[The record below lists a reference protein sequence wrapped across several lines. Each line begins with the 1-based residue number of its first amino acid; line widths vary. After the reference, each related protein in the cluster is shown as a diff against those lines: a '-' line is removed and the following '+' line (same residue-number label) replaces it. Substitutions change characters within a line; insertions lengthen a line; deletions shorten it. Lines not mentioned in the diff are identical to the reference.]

1 MREIRRKFG
10 RLWWVTVTV
19 AVLLAL
25 VFAVQAP
32 LVAFAESTDGGKG
45 KYIKEMI
52 LISASSKTDAESK
65 VAKLN
70 SDEKAAAKAVEDA
83 NALVK
88 DEKDKQPVPTPKVY
102 YLFGTPIYSHE
113 DADGN
118 PVQTY
123 IAYTTTNN
131 VKNSVKAIKPMD
143 MKGGWS
149 YKEYEDYL
157 KELEGEADFLAK
169 DLYKAICEYA
179 THLKAEKTNAL
190 YAKKIFSL
198 LVEDD
203 SKKKHGLNNLSEF
216 FVYLA
221 EQGDY
226 NPENY
231 AKVQPEMITFMMQAN
246 KDILVSIECALM
258 IACKDSYVG
267 YDANKGEDAT
277 DTSFLTGMQD
287 VEFLGSISGYKK
299 NKELPAMFD
308 VYVRDLLFSLPDL
321 QKDIRYYI
329 DHPVKLSEDAEAMAA
344 ELTAAAWAEEP
355 EGTDQL
361 SEIEQALLNEILAE
375 GSEEEKKI
383 AKEIS
388 NFNAYFNNLSLEEQ
402 NSYNNGKMFH
412 DALTS
417 CAYTGYDGDNYKS
430 LEDLFMKYEGT
441 TEEISEKYDNTDFYP
456 FLAKLSEGQRA
467 LLKVGLPQ
475 FLSTYIIPVELMN
488 TVLDNMIAE
497 LNKSAETEA
506 DKIKKDDI
514 VSVYKDVDRSLYVKD
529 SGIAMTSE
537 AIVAAQSEPLEHI
550 VPDDV
555 KKAQLICTCLAAAA
569 GGVAAASMITI
580 AGLSRT
586 LQLQANNAI
595 TTAIKA
601 PGLEKAILTYDF
613 QTGQQVRQVF
623 DTFKLFGQEI
633 QVTSVAGTEGANA
646 GVNLGGGL
654 KFANGVEVAG
664 KPGYIQARMTFT
676 RSVSAFF
683 RMGAAL
689 NIALTWV
696 MAVSLA
702 VMIISI
708 IINYVYPA
716 VAPEDDAPYIDIP
729 RVMCSY
735 EEIFGKPKL
744 ANGDTE
750 KDYIYYYGM
759 KNPLLTDADNKRANT
774 QKGGD
779 GKDTTNI
786 LQHKI
791 GDIANWTLKGMS
803 RKWVAL
809 YYTTDSKAG
818 KPILADTL
826 TIVSDSKKFTDDPQL
841 IPVRQFHRNEIFNF
855 NQSYAVT
862 KNKNLDKV
870 YLGYKCDD
878 NAGTTQTAS
887 VFSDISLWGG
897 VIAGLILGGGIGTLV
912 TYGIIR
918 KRKKKMA

>member
-1 MREIRRKFG
+1 MEQQKRKLGKF
-10 RLWWVTVTV
+10 WWVTVTV

-179 THLKAEKTNAL
+179 THLKAEKKNAL
-190 YAKKIFSL
+190 YAKKVLSL

-203 SKKKHGLNNLSEF
+203 SKKKHSLNNLSEF

-231 AKVQPEMITFMMQAN
+231 AKVQPEMISFMMQAN
-246 KDILVSIECALM
+246 KDILVTIECALM
-258 IACKDSYVG
+258 IACQDSYEG
-267 YDANKGEDAT
+267 YDAYKGEDAT

-287 VEFLGSISGYKK
+287 GEFLGSISGYKK

-329 DHPVKLSEDAEAMAA
+329 DHPVKLSEDAEAMSA
-344 ELTAAAWAEEP
+344 ELTAAAWEEEP

-361 SEIEQALLNEILAE
+361 SEIEQALLNEILAG

-388 NFNAYFNNLSLEEQ
+388 DFNTYFDNLPQEEQ

-417 CAYTGYDGDNYKS
+417 CAYTGYDGDNYTS

-441 TEEISEKYDNTDFYP
+441 TEKISEEYDNTDFYP

-475 FLSTYIIPVELMN
+475 FLSTYTIPVELMN
-488 TVLDNMIAE
+488 TVFDNMVAE
-497 LNKSAETEA
+497 LNKSAETEE
-506 DKIKKDDI
+506 DKIKENDV
-514 VSVYKDVDRSLYVKD
+514 VSVYKDVDRSLYEKD

-555 KKAQLICTCLAAAA
+555 KKAQLICTCLAGAA

-580 AGLSRT
+580 AGLSRS
-586 LQLQANNAI
+586 LQLQMVKGASSARKAIVGYNKRFLQRVTLFQNQSFNLFGKQAEAYVIKSAGDAI
-595 TTAIKA
+595 TTPGILEGGVSLSDGTKLAAI
-601 PGLEKAILTYDF
+601 
-613 QTGQQVRQVF
+613 QTGTDKIR
-623 DTFKLFGQEI
+623 I
-633 QVTSVAGTEGANA
+633 S
-646 GVNLGGGL
+646 
-654 KFANGVEVAG
+654 
-664 KPGYIQARMTFT
+664 FT

-683 RMGAAL
+683 KMGAAL

-774 QKGGD
+774 QKGGN

-818 KPILADTL
+818 KPILADSL
-826 TIVSDSKKFTDDPQL
+826 TVISDSKKFTDDPQL

-862 KNKNLDKV
+862 KNKDLDKV

-887 VFSDISLWGG
+887 VFSDITLWGG